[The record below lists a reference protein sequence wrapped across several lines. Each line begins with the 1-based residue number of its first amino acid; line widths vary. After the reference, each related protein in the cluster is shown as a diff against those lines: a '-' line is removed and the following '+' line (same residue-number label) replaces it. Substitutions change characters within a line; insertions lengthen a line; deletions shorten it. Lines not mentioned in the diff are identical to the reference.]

1 MKRHD
6 SPSKEVSQEGGGII
20 GLGGNLGGKTRPQ
33 VDEKLH
39 ENGPTQYTYI
49 PAPLINLPSW
59 MILMFGSDI

>member
-33 VDEKLH
+33 VDEKSH
-39 ENGPTQYTYI
+39 ENGPTQH
-49 PAPLINLPSW
+49 PSPPDKTTFMGDLNVW
-59 MILMFGSDI
+59 